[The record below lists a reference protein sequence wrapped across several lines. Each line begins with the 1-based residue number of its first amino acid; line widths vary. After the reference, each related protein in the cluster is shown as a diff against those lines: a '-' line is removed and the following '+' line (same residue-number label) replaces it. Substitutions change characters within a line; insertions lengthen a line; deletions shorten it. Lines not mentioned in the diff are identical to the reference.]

1 MKNLFSFNQI
11 MKFLTEGKSLLF
23 EVIKIVILAVVIV
36 LPVRY
41 FLFQPFFVQG
51 ISMEPN
57 FENGDYL
64 IIDEISYRFREP
76 ERGEI
81 IVFKYPKNPTQ
92 RYIKRIIGLPGETVE
107 IKEGQ
112 VIILDENGNQVLD
125 ESEYLSENIE
135 TSGNIR
141 VSLSEDEYFVLGD
154 NRNFSSD
161 SRRWGVLPKKYIV
174 GKVYV
179 RAWPFAA
186 LAKFETPAY

>member
-11 MKFLTEGKSLLF
+11 MKLLAEGKSLLF

-64 IIDEISYRFREP
+64 IVDEISYRFREP

-112 VIILDENGNQVLD
+112 VIILDENWNQVLD

-161 SRRWGVLPKKYIV
+161 SRRWGALPKKYIV

-179 RAWPFAA
+179 RAWPFVA